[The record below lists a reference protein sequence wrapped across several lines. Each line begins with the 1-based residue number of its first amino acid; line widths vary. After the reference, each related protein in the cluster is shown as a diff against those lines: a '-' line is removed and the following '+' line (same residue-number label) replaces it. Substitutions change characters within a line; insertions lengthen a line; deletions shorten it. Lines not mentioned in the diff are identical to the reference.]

1 MCTNS
6 HTWWRMR
13 KDGGALPLGLRLRE
27 DGGTLPLGL
36 RLHEDLLDHDPGLL
50 ERRCGLPRSGG
61 GVDS

>member
-1 MCTNS
+1 
-6 HTWWRMR
+6 MR

-27 DGGTLPLGL
+27 DGGALPLGL